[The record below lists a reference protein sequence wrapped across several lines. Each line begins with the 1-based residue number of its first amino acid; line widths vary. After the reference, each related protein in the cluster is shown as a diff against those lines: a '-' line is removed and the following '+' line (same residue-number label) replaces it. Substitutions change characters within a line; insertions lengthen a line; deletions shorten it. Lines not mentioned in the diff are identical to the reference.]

1 MSLNNAVNPQELFW
15 DNQKL
20 EPVLITY
27 NRSENLQDTLQAFI
41 KAGLTDIKLHILDN
55 ASTDN
60 TEEVVSTAKNNWPN
74 LTYHRNPY
82 NIGGNANIMRAVEIA
97 SSEYSWIIG
106 DDDEWFLEDIT
117 ELKAVLQKSQA
128 DVIRLGW
135 LVSPVSRGRYT
146 EAIQLVKNDQ
156 LFFASVSMISATIVR
171 RSIITKSLPY
181 AYMAI
186 GDSYPQLVSI
196 LRALTS
202 QQLNVYSLSK
212 DIMLHTPSNVPGYF
226 AGDLEW
232 YNGWFRTSRF
242 IEDKNLREY
251 FIKDIFTYITRE
263 GSTIKSLFLWLLMV
277 MLNFKALGVNQMT
290 YLLNM
295 LAFGKGWRCRL
306 LIMTICYL
314 LIPTFIAKWARKLAF
329 SLSGRTDKGLRVDKS
344 RI

>member
-1 MSLNNAVNPQELFW
+1 MQSEIFW
-15 DNQKL
+15 DNKKL
-20 EPVLITY
+20 EPVLVTY
-27 NRSENLQDTLQAFI
+27 NRSENLEDTLNAFI

-60 TEEVVSTAKNNWPN
+60 TREVVSMVKDSWPN
-74 LTYHRNPY
+74 LTYHRNHY
-82 NIGGNANIMRAVEIA
+82 NIGGNANIMRAVELT

-106 DDDEWFLEDIT
+106 DDDEWFLENIN
-117 ELKAVLQKSQA
+117 ELKAVLQKAQA
-128 DVIRLGW
+128 DIIRLGW
-135 LVSPVSRGRYT
+135 LVSPKSRGKYT

-186 GDSYPQLVSI
+186 GDSYPQLISI
-196 LRALTS
+196 LRVLTS
-202 QQLNVYSLSK
+202 QPLQVYSLSK
-212 DIMLHTPSNVPGYF
+212 DIVLHTPSTVPGYF

-242 IEDKNLREY
+242 IKDKDLREC
-251 FIKDIFTYITRE
+251 FINDIFVYITRD
-263 GSTIKSLFLWLLMV
+263 GSKIRNEFLWLLIV
-277 MLNFKALGVNQMT
+277 VLNFKALEVNQMP

-295 LAFGKGWRCRL
+295 LAYGKGWRCRL
-306 LIMTICYL
+306 LIITSCYL
-314 LIPTFIAKWARKLAF
+314 MMPTFIAKWARKFAF
-329 SLSGRTDKGLRVDKS
+329 RVSGRTDKGLRVDKS

>member
-1 MSLNNAVNPQELFW
+1 MRQKISW
-15 DNQKL
+15 DKKL

-27 NRSENLQDTLQAFI
+27 NRSKNLQDTLNAFI

-60 TEEVVSTAKNNWPN
+60 TEDIVSAAKNNWPN
-74 LTYHRNPY
+74 LTYHRNQY
-82 NIGGNANIMRAVEIA
+82 NIGGNANIMRAVEIS

-106 DDDEWFLEDIT
+106 DDDEWFLEDIG
-117 ELKAVLQKSQA
+117 ELKAVLQKAQA

-135 LVSPVSRGRYT
+135 LVSRESRGQYT
-146 EAIQLVKNDQ
+146 EAVQLVKNDQ
-156 LFFASVSMISATIVR
+156 LFFASVSMISATIIR

-186 GDSYPQLVSI
+186 GDSYPQLISI
-196 LRALTS
+196 MRALTS

-212 DIMLHTPSNVPGYF
+212 DIMLHTPSNIPGYF

-242 IEDKNLREY
+242 IEDKNLHEY
-251 FIKDIFTYITRE
+251 FIKDIFTYITRD
-263 GSTIKSLFLWLLMV
+263 GSKIRSPFLWLLMV
-277 MLNFKALGVNQMT
+277 TLNFKALEVDQMP

-295 LAFGKGWRCRL
+295 LAYGKGWRFRL
-306 LIMTICYL
+306 LIITICYL
-314 LIPTFIAKWARKLAF
+314 LVPMFIAKWARKLAF
-329 SLSGRTDKGLRVDKS
+329 FVSGRMDKGLRVDKS

>member
-1 MSLNNAVNPQELFW
+1 MRQEISW
-15 DNQKL
+15 NNQKL

-27 NRSENLQDTLQAFI
+27 NRSENLHNTLNAFI
-41 KAGLTDIKLHILDN
+41 KAGLNDITLHVLDN

-60 TEEVVSTAKNNWPN
+60 TKEVVSNVRNNWPN
-74 LTYHRNPY
+74 LTYHRNQY
-82 NIGGNANIMRAVEIA
+82 NIGGNANIMRAIEIS

-106 DDDEWFLEDIT
+106 DDDEWFLEDLS
-117 ELKAVLQKSQA
+117 ELKAVLQNAQA

-135 LVSPVSRGRYT
+135 LVSEKSRGQYA

-186 GDSYPQLVSI
+186 GDSYPQLISI
-196 LRALTS
+196 LRALSS
-202 QQLNVYSLSK
+202 QQLIVYSLYK
-212 DIMLHTPSNVPGYF
+212 DVMLHTPSNAPGYF

-251 FIKDIFTYITRE
+251 FIKDIFTYITRD
-263 GSTIKSLFLWLLMV
+263 GSSIRSPFLWLLI
-277 MLNFKALGVNQMT
+277 LSFNFKALGVNQMP

-295 LAFGKGWRCRL
+295 LAYGKGWHCRL
-306 LIMTICYL
+306 MTITICYL
-314 LIPTFIAKWARKLAF
+314 LIPTFIAQWARKLAF
-329 SLSGRTDKGLRVDKS
+329 AASGRIDKGVRVDKS